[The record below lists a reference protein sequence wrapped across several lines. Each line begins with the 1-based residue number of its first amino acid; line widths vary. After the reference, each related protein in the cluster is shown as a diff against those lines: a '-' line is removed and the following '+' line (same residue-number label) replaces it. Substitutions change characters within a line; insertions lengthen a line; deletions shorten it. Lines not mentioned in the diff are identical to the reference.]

1 MAATFPEYVW
11 SMSPPESSY
20 LDLVRRRCAPHARAW
35 WDSVLGRQSTPA
47 SRGELS
53 KAYSKAVRAL
63 GSDRLKFAQQE
74 IDSEHAARF
83 LVFQDRPLHEFGRA
97 ALLLFA
103 LELLPAEEH
112 VEFVNNLFMHGDSR
126 EQEALL
132 RALSI
137 LPDQG
142 RFLVTAVEA
151 CRANV
156 QTVFEAIACENPYPG
171 CYFPESNFNQMVL
184 KAIFTGVS
192 LRRVVGL
199 PDRITPTLK
208 GMASDHVKEW
218 AAAGRPVHEDI
229 ALIMNP

>member
-1 MAATFPEYVW
+1 
-11 SMSPPESSY
+11 
-20 LDLVRRRCAPHARAW
+20 VR
-35 WDSVLGRQSTPA
+35 T
-47 SRGELS
+47 
-53 KAYSKAVRAL
+53 L
-63 GSDRLKFAQQE
+63 GSDRLEFAQQE

-83 LVFQDRPLHEFGRA
+83 LAFQARPLHEFGRA

-103 LELLPAEEH
+103 LERLPANEH
-112 VEFVNNLFMHGDSR
+112 VEFVDNLFMYGDSR

-142 RFLVTAVEA
+142 RFLLTAVEA

-156 QTVFEAIACENPYPG
+156 QTVFEAIACENSYPG

-184 KAIFTGVS
+184 KAIYTGVS
-192 LRRVVGL
+192 LRRILGL
-199 PDRITPTLK
+199 SDRITPTLK
-208 GMASDHVKEW
+208 GMASDHIKERT
-218 AAAGRPVHEDI
+218 AAGRPVHEDI

>member
-1 MAATFPEYVW
+1 VLDTQSAT
-11 SMSPPESSY
+11 
-20 LDLVRRRCAPHARAW
+20 
-35 WDSVLGRQSTPA
+35 A
-47 SRGELS
+47 SRSELS
-53 KAYSKAVRAL
+53 KAYSQAVRTL
-63 GSDRLKFAQQE
+63 GSDRMEFAQQE

-83 LVFQDRPLHEFGRA
+83 LAFQERPLHEFGRA

-103 LELLPAEEH
+103 LELLPADEH
-112 VEFVNNLFMHGDSR
+112 VEFVDNLFMYGNSR

-142 RFLVTAVEA
+142 RFLLTAVEA

-156 QTVFEAIACENPYPG
+156 QTVFEAIACENSYPG

-184 KAIFTGVS
+184 KAIYTGVS

-208 GMASDHVKEW
+208 GMASDHIKERT
-218 AAAGRPVHEDI
+218 AAGRPVHEDI

>member
-1 MAATFPEYVW
+1 
-11 SMSPPESSY
+11 MSQPESSY
-20 LDLVRRRCAPHARAW
+20 LDLVRRRCEPPVRAW
-35 WDSVLGRQSTPA
+35 WDSVLGTESASA
-47 SRGELS
+47 SRSELS
-53 KAYSKAVRAL
+53 KAYSKAVRTL
-63 GSDRLKFAQQE
+63 GSDRLEFAQQE
-74 IDSEHAARF
+74 IDSENAARF
-83 LVFQDRPLHEFGRA
+83 LAFQERPLHEFGRA

-103 LELLPAEEH
+103 LELLPADEH
-112 VEFVNNLFMHGDSR
+112 VEFVDNLFMYGDSR

-142 RFLVTAVEA
+142 RFLLTAVEA

-156 QTVFEAIACENPYPG
+156 QTVFEAIACENSYPG

-184 KAIFTGVS
+184 KAIYTGVS
-192 LRRVVGL
+192 LRRILGL

-208 GMASDHVKEW
+208 GMASDHIKERT
-218 AAAGRPVHEDI
+218 AAGRPVHEDI

>member
-1 MAATFPEYVW
+1 
-11 SMSPPESSY
+11 MSSPESSY
-20 LDLVRRRCAPHARAW
+20 LDLVRRRCEPPVRAW
-35 WDSVLGRQSTPA
+35 WDSVLGTESASA
-47 SRGELS
+47 SRSELS
-53 KAYSKAVRAL
+53 KAYSKAARTL
-63 GSDRLKFAQQE
+63 GSDRLEFAQQE
-74 IDSEHAARF
+74 IDSENAARF
-83 LVFQDRPLHEFGRA
+83 LAFQERPLHEFGRA

-103 LELLPAEEH
+103 LELLPADEH
-112 VEFVNNLFMHGDSR
+112 VEFVDNLFMYGDSR

-142 RFLVTAVEA
+142 RFLATAVEA

-156 QTVFEAIACENPYPG
+156 QTVFEAIACENSYPG

-184 KAIFTGVS
+184 KAIYTGVS

-199 PDRITPTLK
+199 PDRITPRLRD
-208 GMASDHVKEW
+208 MANDHIKERT
-218 AAAGRPVHEDI
+218 AAGRPVHEDI

>member
-1 MAATFPEYVW
+1 
-11 SMSPPESSY
+11 MSPPESSY
-20 LDLVRRRCAPHARAW
+20 LDLVRRRCAAHAMTW
-35 WDSVLGRQSTPA
+35 WDSVLDTEAASA
-47 SRGELS
+47 SRSELS
-53 KAYSKAVRAL
+53 KAYSKAVRTL
-63 GSDRLKFAQQE
+63 GSDRLEFAQQE
-74 IDSEHAARF
+74 IDSENAARF
-83 LVFQDRPLHEFGRA
+83 LAFQERPLHEFGRA

-103 LELLPAEEH
+103 LELLPADEH
-112 VEFVNNLFMHGDSR
+112 VEFVDNLFMYGDSR

-142 RFLVTAVEA
+142 RFLLTAVEA

-156 QTVFEAIACENPYPG
+156 QTVFEAIACENSYPG

-184 KAIFTGVS
+184 KAIYTGVS
-192 LRRVVGL
+192 LRRILGL

-208 GMASDHVKEW
+208 GMAGDHIKERT
-218 AAAGRPVHEDI
+218 AAGRPVHEDI